1 MKKRLLIFTTLF
13 LALDQILKV
22 VIRHFISYGTSLK
35 VINNFFYN
43 SNVHNDG
50 AAFSSF
56 SGNTVFLIGMTLFSL
71 VIVYYCFVKDKSLK
85 SVEVFFIG
93 MLLGGILGNLV
104 DRVIFQYVTDY
115 LEFII
120 FGYHF
125 PIFNFA
131 DICIVVSVITLLILN
146 LKEDV
151 WKNTKSKKKAVA

>member
-1 MKKRLLIFTTLF
+1 
-13 LALDQILKV
+13 
-22 VIRHFISYGTSLK
+22 
-35 VINNFFYN
+35 
-43 SNVHNDG
+43 
-50 AAFSSF
+50 
-56 SGNTVFLIGMTLFSL
+56 MTLFSL